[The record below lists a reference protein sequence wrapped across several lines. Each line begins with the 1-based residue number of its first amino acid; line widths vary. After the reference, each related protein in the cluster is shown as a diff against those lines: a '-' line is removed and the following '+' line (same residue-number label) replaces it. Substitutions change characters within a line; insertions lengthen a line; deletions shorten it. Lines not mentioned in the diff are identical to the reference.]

1 MALTELNSFNQ
12 YRVCIS
18 NSYLWEQSDYFESC
32 EDFEPLSTA
41 VLARPEKVEKSE
53 SGGNVETLI
62 GLLTGALIVI
72 LSLIIVAVLFWKS
85 NKFNNDKIQQTY
97 PKTTG
102 EWNQIFG
109 TVDMP
114 LF

>member
-1 MALTELNSFNQ
+1 MELENLNNFQ
-12 YRVCIS
+12 IYRVCIS

-32 EDFEPLSTA
+32 KDFEPLSA
-41 VLARPEKVEKSE
+41 ISRSEKVEKSE
-53 SGGNVETLI
+53 SGANVETLI

-85 NKFNNDKIQQTY
+85 NKFSNDKMHESY

-102 EWNQIFG
+102 KL
-109 TVDMP
+109 
-114 LF
+114 LFNSESIII